1 MMRTQQRRSLV
12 VLGMMGQLPFAGMA
26 WQVLHYLEGFRRLG
40 HDVTYIEDTQD
51 WPYDPERGE
60 KTADCEYTIN
70 HIAGLMAWSGVPN
83 SWAYR
88 AEARGGAFFGL
99 TEWEVA
105 RRLERA
111 DALINLHGIT
121 ELRDAYLKVPVR
133 VYLET
138 DPVAPQIAIAKGERR
153 TIDLLD
159 AHTHHFTFAENLG
172 AADCGVPNVRFRYV
186 PTRQPIVLDW
196 WTPTGGRTEPP
207 VNRFTTIANWRQTG
221 RDIEWNGKTLTWSKD
236 VQFRKFL
243 DLPHR
248 SGQPFEIALS
258 GDADARQL
266 LVCHGWTVSDAVA
279 LSIESLRYRDYIRGS
294 RGEFTVAKEQV
305 TRLRSGWFSDRSAC
319 YLAAGKP
326 VITQDTAFGN
336 VLPTGHGLFAF
347 QTMEEVLAALD
358 QINARYDEHSRA
370 AREIAE
376 EYFAAERVVGRLLKE
391 VGL

>member
-1 MMRTQQRRSLV
+1 MMHTQQRRRLV
-12 VLGMMGQLPFAGMA
+12 VLGMMGQVPFAGMA

-60 KTADCEYTIN
+60 KTADCEYTIK
-70 HIAGLMAWSGVPN
+70 HIAGLMAWSGMPH

-88 AEARGGAFFGL
+88 AEARGGALFGL
-99 TEWEVA
+99 TEREVA

-121 ELRDAYLKVPVR
+121 ELRDTYLEVPVR
-133 VYLET
+133 IYLET
-138 DPVAPQIAIAKGERR
+138 DPVWPQIAIAKGERR
-153 TIDLLD
+153 IIDVLD

-172 AADCGVPNVRFRYV
+172 APDCGVPDVRYRYV

-196 WTPTGGRTEPP
+196 WTPTGKRTETS

-221 RDIEWNGKTLTWSKD
+221 RDIEWNGETLTWSKD
-236 VQFRKFL
+236 VQFRQFL

-258 GDADARQL
+258 GDADAWQL
-266 LVCHGWTVSDAVA
+266 LACHGWTVSDAVA
-279 LSIESLRYRDYIRGS
+279 LSIESLHYRDYILGS
-294 RGEFTVAKEQV
+294 RGEFTVAKDQY

-319 YLAAGKP
+319 YLAGGRP

-347 QTMEEVLAALD
+347 QTVEQVLAALD